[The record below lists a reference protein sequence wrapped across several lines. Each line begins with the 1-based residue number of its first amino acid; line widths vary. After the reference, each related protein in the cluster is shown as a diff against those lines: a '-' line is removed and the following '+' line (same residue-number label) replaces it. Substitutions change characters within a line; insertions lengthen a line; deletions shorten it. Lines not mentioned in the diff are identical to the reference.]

1 MQVHLVWRI
10 PGGTVT
16 TTTMHDGD
24 DDDGSRR
31 RSPPEGKQH
40 RTQKLFVFG
49 DDFADTG
56 NGASDPDL
64 GYNSRE
70 WRYPFGMSDTAHA
83 RRPSGRFSDGLVQSD
98 FMAKIMSRRE
108 APPPYTYDDWADG
121 IDAAGL
127 NFAVGDSGALDTPA
141 GVTRLGKQ
149 VQQLRRLLKDGRV
162 ERRDLRDSVA
172 LVAYSG
178 NDYAYA
184 DDDTFDGLMET
195 VVEELAGVVSD
206 LQDLGVGKVLVNTV
220 PPFGCSPWLTRQ
232 FNYTACDDRGNA
244 GPDRHNAAL
253 RDLLGVGGGDDD
265 AGGVMLLDVN
275 SIITGLVAPKG
286 EEGSP
291 SALAARFTELLR
303 PCCEATDG
311 ERGYCGLDG
320 GYSLCD
326 RPGEYFFWDTDH
338 PTQAG

>member
-1 MQVHLVWRI
+1 MCAGAPRVAESRRHRDHHHH
-10 PGGTVT
+10 
-16 TTTMHDGD
+16 HDDD

-31 RSPPEGKQH
+31 SPPAGNKQQ

-98 FMAKIMSRRE
+98 FMAKIMGRRE

-127 NFAVGDSGALDTPA
+127 NFAVGESGALDTPA

-184 DDDTFDGLMET
+184 DDDVRRRGFDSCT
-195 VVEELAGVVSD
+195 S
-206 LQDLGVGKVLVNTV
+206 
-220 PPFGCSPWLTRQ
+220 SIS
-232 FNYTACDDRGNA
+232 
-244 GPDRHNAAL
+244 
-253 RDLLGVGGGDDD
+253 LL
-265 AGGVMLLDVN
+265 LSSN
-275 SIITGLVAPKG
+275 
-286 EEGSP
+286 
-291 SALAARFTELLR
+291 
-303 PCCEATDG
+303 
-311 ERGYCGLDG
+311 
-320 GYSLCD
+320 
-326 RPGEYFFWDTDH
+326 
-338 PTQAG
+338 

>member
-1 MQVHLVWRI
+1 MCAGAPRVAESRRHRDHHHH
-10 PGGTVT
+10 
-16 TTTMHDGD
+16 HDDD

-31 RSPPEGKQH
+31 SPPAGNKQQ

-98 FMAKIMSRRE
+98 FMAKIMGRRE
-108 APPPYTYDDWADG
+108 APPPYAYDDWADG

-184 DDDTFDGLMET
+184 DDDVRRRGFDSCT
-195 VVEELAGVVSD
+195 S
-206 LQDLGVGKVLVNTV
+206 
-220 PPFGCSPWLTRQ
+220 SIS
-232 FNYTACDDRGNA
+232 
-244 GPDRHNAAL
+244 
-253 RDLLGVGGGDDD
+253 LL
-265 AGGVMLLDVN
+265 LSSN
-275 SIITGLVAPKG
+275 
-286 EEGSP
+286 
-291 SALAARFTELLR
+291 
-303 PCCEATDG
+303 
-311 ERGYCGLDG
+311 
-320 GYSLCD
+320 
-326 RPGEYFFWDTDH
+326 
-338 PTQAG
+338 